1 MELVTDAPFARGVQN
16 QRCWGARLEIRRLRE
31 SCGMARKRRIAEF
44 AMKCRAWHGLTR
56 TNFRGER
63 EDRQVRLG
71 NSGAADYRFLQMTKQ
86 SMMRRIAVVV
96 VSLLPMGAAAEESGW
111 VALFNGKNLEGWT
124 PKFAGHPVGHNL
136 AETFRV
142 EDGILKASYEGY
154 DTFKQQYGHLFT
166 NIAYSHYILRL
177 EYRFEGKMMADAPS
191 YVNLNSGVMIHSQS
205 PQSMR
210 LEQGFPTS
218 MEFQFLADEGKG
230 RRPTGNVCTPGT
242 NLEMGGELIVKH
254 IVESSAPNYPAEA
267 WVTAEVEVRGSEE
280 VIHRVNGVEVL
291 RYQKPQLDPRNE
303 LAPATDLLDAGANRL
318 LSYGHIALQAEG
330 QGVWFRKIELKS
342 LDAR

>member
-1 MELVTDAPFARGVQN
+1 V
-16 QRCWGARLEIRRLRE
+16 
-31 SCGMARKRRIAEF
+31 
-44 AMKCRAWHGLTR
+44 
-56 TNFRGER
+56 
-63 EDRQVRLG
+63 
-71 NSGAADYRFLQMTKQ
+71 ADYRFLQMINQTIMAQ
-86 SMMRRIAVVV
+86 LAAVAVGLFPV
-96 VSLLPMGAAAEESGW
+96 AAQAAEESGW
-111 VALFNGKNLEGWT
+111 VSLFNGKNLDGWT
-124 PKFAGHPVGHNL
+124 PKFAGHPVGVNF

-154 DTFKQQYGHLFT
+154 DRFDQQYGHLFT

-205 PQSMR
+205 PQSMG
-210 LEQGFPTS
+210 LKQGFPTS

-242 NLEMGGELIVKH
+242 HLEMGGELVVKH
-254 IVESSAPNYPAEA
+254 IVESSAPTYPADE
-267 WVTAEVEVRGSEE
+267 WVRAEVEVRGRDE

-303 LAPATDLLDAGANRL
+303 LAPATDLLDVGANKFL
-318 LSYGHIALQAEG
+318 AFGYIALQAEG
-330 QGVWFRKIELKS
+330 QPVWFRKIELKS
-342 LDAR
+342 LEAR